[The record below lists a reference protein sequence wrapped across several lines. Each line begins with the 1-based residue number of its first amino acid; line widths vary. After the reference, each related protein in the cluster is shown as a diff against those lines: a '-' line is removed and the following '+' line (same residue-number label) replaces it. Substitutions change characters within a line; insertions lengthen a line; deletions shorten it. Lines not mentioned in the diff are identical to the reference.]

1 MDSRILE
8 SPSPLF
14 AGISPENR
22 RSMLHCI
29 GHRQRTCP
37 KGEIIVFEEE
47 SVRHVGLILS
57 GAVDMVKEDIWGG
70 RTLLLRMGPH
80 ELFGETFACGSDSSA
95 TVTFVVAEDSEVLFL
110 PFRNVLHTCTHV
122 CDFHYRLIENMVRV
136 IADKNRELLQKVEII
151 SRKTLREKIL
161 AYLSRESERQGS
173 RYVELPLGRQ
183 ELAAYLCADRS
194 ALTRELA
201 GMKADGLIDYERN
214 LFRILT

>member
-1 MDSRILE
+1 MDPRILE
-8 SPSPLF
+8 SPSALF
-14 AGISPENR
+14 TGISPADR
-22 RSMLHCI
+22 QAMLHCI
-29 GHRQRTCP
+29 GHFSRAYR
-37 KGEIIVFEEE
+37 KGEVIVFEAEP
-47 SVRHVGLILS
+47 VRHVGLILS

-95 TVTFVVAEDSEVLFL
+95 TVMFVVAEDTDVLFL
-110 PFRNVLHTCTHV
+110 PFHKIMHTCTQV

-161 AYLSRESERQGS
+161 AYLSREAELQGG

-201 GMKADGLIDYERN
+201 SMKADGLIDFERN
-214 LFRILT
+214 IFRILS